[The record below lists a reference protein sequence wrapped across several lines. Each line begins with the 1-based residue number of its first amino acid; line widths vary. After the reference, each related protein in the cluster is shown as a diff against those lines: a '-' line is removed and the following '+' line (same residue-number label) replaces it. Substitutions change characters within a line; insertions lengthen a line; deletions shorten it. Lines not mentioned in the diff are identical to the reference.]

1 VTGRSVTVDELFRRG
16 IQAGLTPQEVRRT
29 RVRDL
34 LLCQQ
39 AFRRQDRSDWQRAL
53 AIINAMPFRD
63 SPLTLADLY
72 DTPPQRQDRQEYEAF
87 MGRTADWGQTLITD
101 HSTPEL

>member
-1 VTGRSVTVDELFRRG
+1 
-16 IQAGLTPQEVRRT
+16 
-29 RVRDL
+29 
-34 LLCQQ
+34 
-39 AFRRQDRSDWQRAL
+39 
-53 AIINAMPFRD
+53 MPFRD

-87 MGRTADWGQTLITD
+87 VGRTADWGQTLITD